1 MLGAT
6 GQSKKLLCAVSIRVF
21 SIGLVLRARGE
32 VAGVRPLLAQMMIS
46 THQRRRNPIVLSGS
60 LDVSFQINYIVQ
72 NEQNGSIAQW

>member
-32 VAGVRPLLAQMMIS
+32 VVGVRPPFCKNDDLHSPEEKKSNRTVWIPGWFIPDRICKAK
-46 THQRRRNPIVLSGS
+46 
-60 LDVSFQINYIVQ
+60 
-72 NEQNGSIAQW
+72 